1 MVEGIKKGWRWALGN
16 FWNVFSI
23 VGVIATFYFGLFYI
37 PDYARENLY
46 SRSALAQE
54 EIIHEVGERLF
65 AGEAIPIKDIEF
77 AIEQKE
83 IFYKI
88 DFPYST
94 KQILLLISNDFSK
107 NNYIPLAKR
116 NEVKSEINKI
126 IDEIKRPPVKGVK
139 WFDFNYFQLM
149 LIVPFLVS
157 GIIGL
162 FSIVQKNKK
171 DSEIEIELDEENIP
185 FEEGTVRYREHEY
198 FLMVEDA
205 LKELGLEISKPSKVG
220 SQSFGP
226 DFEITSQN
234 GGFVIETKAYRQ
246 KVGVN
251 TIRSFIYIVRQMDKP
266 GILVST
272 STLTVRAKQ
281 LLQQY
286 NEKNE
291 KMKAYF
297 VFGVTKSDIKAGI
310 KSKLDSCGL

>member
-1 MVEGIKKGWRWALGN
+1 
-16 FWNVFSI
+16 
-23 VGVIATFYFGLFYI
+23 
-37 PDYARENLY
+37 
-46 SRSALAQE
+46 
-54 EIIHEVGERLF
+54 
-65 AGEAIPIKDIEF
+65 
-77 AIEQKE
+77 
-83 IFYKI
+83 
-88 DFPYST
+88 
-94 KQILLLISNDFSK
+94 
-107 NNYIPLAKR
+107 
-116 NEVKSEINKI
+116 
-126 IDEIKRPPVKGVK
+126 
-139 WFDFNYFQLM
+139 
-149 LIVPFLVS
+149 
-157 GIIGL
+157 
-162 FSIVQKNKK
+162 
-171 DSEIEIELDEENIP
+171 
-185 FEEGTVRYREHEY
+185 
-198 FLMVEDA
+198 MVEDA